1 MVTRALG
8 VVSLV
13 LVAAISPW
21 ALAVLK
27 VTVVPE
33 MEALAK
39 VPSASVQFGADEALP
54 KMTSW

>member
-21 ALAVLK
+21 ALDVLK

-33 MEALAK
+33 METLAK
-39 VPSASVQFGADEALP
+39 VPSVRVHVGADEALP
-54 KMTSW
+54 KITS